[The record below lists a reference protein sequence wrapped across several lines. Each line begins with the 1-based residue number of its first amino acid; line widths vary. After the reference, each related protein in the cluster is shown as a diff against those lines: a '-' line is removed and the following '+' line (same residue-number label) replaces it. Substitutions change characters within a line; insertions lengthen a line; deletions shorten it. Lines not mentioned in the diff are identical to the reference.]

1 MSIKTEIKSMTD
13 ELKTKIDN
21 DLTINIESTKNY
33 GPRTSKTIFP
43 FLITNDFAYLPFAYS
58 IKIGLHHSRPPR
70 NIFPVTKIIFNST
83 LRTEQKEVRKE
94 IIENLNKFGSTIV
107 SAYTGFGKSITT
119 IYIASKLKLK
129 TLIILNRLVL
139 IKQWKESIEK
149 FCDNSTV
156 QCLKPKSIKQDC
168 DFYIINAMNIHKMGH
183 NFFLDIGFVVI
194 DEIHLIVAEKLSSC
208 LQYITPRYIIG
219 LSATP
224 NRFDGLDILFDL
236 YCGESRV
243 FRKLNRHH
251 IAYEVNTKFT
261 PTVELGTNG
270 KINWNSVIESQ
281 SNDVSRNELI
291 IKIIKK
297 FNDRIFL
304 VICKRI
310 SQATYILQRLEE
322 ENEDVTGLFGK
333 RMEYNQNSRILVGTT
348 GKCSTGFDHPRLN
361 TLLLASDVEAYYQ
374 QVLGRIFRIKE
385 GTPIVFDLVDNNP
398 ILKKHWRTRRAVYID
413 QGGIVKNFYKEFN
426 ID

>member
-304 VICKRI
+304 VICKII
-310 SQATYILQRLEE
+310 SQATYILQRLE
-322 ENEDVTGLFGK
+322 
-333 RMEYNQNSRILVGTT
+333 
-348 GKCSTGFDHPRLN
+348 
-361 TLLLASDVEAYYQ
+361 
-374 QVLGRIFRIKE
+374 
-385 GTPIVFDLVDNNP
+385 
-398 ILKKHWRTRRAVYID
+398 
-413 QGGIVKNFYKEFN
+413 
-426 ID
+426 